1 MPGEVRGN
9 FFMGITGVWILAM
22 SMLMAVV
29 SSGDQENPGHC
40 DLSGPPGPPGPPGY
54 PGYPGMTGAP
64 GVPGPPGLNGIP
76 GDIKNCP
83 PRQMSAFAAKLTE
96 PFPAPSQPIVFN
108 ETLHNHQGHF
118 SLTTGVFT
126 CVIRGLYHFGY
137 HVETFQRAASVG
149 LMRNGTQVSQ
159 GEAEAE
165 GGYGHLSGTAL
176 LELGQGDKVWLESK
190 RSQAELEEGTIQTV
204 FWGVLLHAKLP
215 PSSRG
220 SNFEDTIF
228 LSGTL

>member
-1 MPGEVRGN
+1 MSNRGSN
-9 FFMGITGVWILAM
+9 PLSQVCLFVYLA
-22 SMLMAVV
+22 SKESLMVKMIHKHLIPTWLFV
-29 SSGDQENPGHC
+29 CFVCLFGS
-40 DLSGPPGPPGPPGY
+40 L
-54 PGYPGMTGAP
+54 GAP

-83 PRQMSAFAAKLTE
+83 PRQMSAFAVKLTE

-118 SLTTGVFT
+118 NLTTGVFT